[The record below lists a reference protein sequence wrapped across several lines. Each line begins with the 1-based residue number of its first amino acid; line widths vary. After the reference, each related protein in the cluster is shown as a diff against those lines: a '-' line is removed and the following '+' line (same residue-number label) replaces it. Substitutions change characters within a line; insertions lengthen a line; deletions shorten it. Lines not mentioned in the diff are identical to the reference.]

1 MIRLLELRD
10 GTARPVLPEGRDPAG
25 WHQALSQEIAAHLTP
40 EHAALLATP
49 VRGEA
54 SVAWFAP
61 GTALR
66 RYGELEAADRDR
78 LTAAAGAILSDIR
91 RLAESGAAPM
101 VTAAWPALRTVPD
114 LAHLFAVDGRPVLA
128 GWGFAAPAGGAGP
141 MAGFDDSIAWRAPP
155 RLAWPVYGGMLA
167 ALAGLALFAGLVLVP
182 LGVLMQPSP
191 AICRMDPVQLAL
203 LREQSREAARSDA
216 LRAQLAQLQE
226 QHGERAL
233 QCPIPREVV
242 SAPPPPAPP
251 PPRADLPE
259 DRWNRR
265 DLSMLEGCWNSTT
278 PLRIENERTHHVR
291 SVRSWQYCF
300 DAHGRGHQ
308 SITLEDG
315 DRCEG
320 DMSAT
325 FESNG
330 QLQMR
335 DLARCRLGSGPLLL
349 GQLRCHRISDS
360 EAQCR
365 REELEGQK
373 RGQIME
379 GRFRRAGAPE
389 PPAAGPGAVAK

>member
-1 MIRLLELRD
+1 MA
-10 GTARPVLPEGRDPAG
+10 GPCWPAG
-25 WHQALSQEIAAHLTP
+25 GSP
-40 EHAALLATP
+40 
-49 VRGEA
+49 
-54 SVAWFAP
+54 
-61 GTALR
+61 R
-66 RYGELEAADRDR
+66 R
-78 LTAAAGAILSDIR
+78 
-91 RLAESGAAPM
+91 P
-101 VTAAWPALRTVPD
+101 
-114 LAHLFAVDGRPVLA
+114 
-128 GWGFAAPAGGAGP
+128 AAPAPWPGSTTASPGA
-141 MAGFDDSIAWRAPP
+141 RRT

-203 LREQSREAARSDA
+203 LREQSREAARTDA

-242 SAPPPPAPP
+242 SAPPPPPP

-265 DLSMLEGCWNSTT
+265 DLSMLEGCWNSYT

-291 SVRSWQYCF
+291 SVRSWRYCF